1 MPKKKRKERKAQAK
15 ILRMPLAS
23 ISTQPVDMGTDWDLI
38 SNFAIAMLAIVNP
51 MEKIPLWVA
60 ASSGEHRSFRWL
72 LAGLVIVTCA
82 SILLFFLFFGQFLL
96 LKLKIDLASFKIGG
110 GLILLQF
117 GFSVLKG
124 TAVEFDEVERSEST
138 TTLSRVLQR
147 YQQIFI
153 PIGVPVIAGPGAITT
168 VIIYGHESGSLLTT
182 IFLSVT
188 LVAVLLILL
197 MALLSGSIIQRV
209 TGTLPLDL
217 ASRVFGMI
225 LIAIA
230 VQFMVE
236 GLVITFPGW
245 AAVP

>member
-1 MPKKKRKERKAQAK
+1 MN
-15 ILRMPLAS
+15 
-23 ISTQPVDMGTDWDLI
+23 MGTDWDLI

-60 ASSGEHRSFRWL
+60 ASSGEHRSFRWM
-72 LAGLVIVTCA
+72 LAGIVILTCA
-82 SILLFFLFFGQFLL
+82 FLLLFFLWFGQLLL

-124 TAVEFDEVERSEST
+124 KAVEFEEMDRHKST
-138 TTLSRVLQR
+138 TILSRVLQR

-168 VIIYGHESGSLLTT
+168 VIIYGHESSSVLTT
-182 IFLSVT
+182 IALSVT
-188 LVAVLLILL
+188 LAAVLLILL
-197 MALLSGSIIQRV
+197 MALLSGHLIQQL

-217 ASRVFGMI
+217 VSRVFGMI

-245 AAVP
+245 TAIC

>member
-1 MPKKKRKERKAQAK
+1 MV
-15 ILRMPLAS
+15 IN
-23 ISTQPVDMGTDWDLI
+23 WDLI

-60 ASSGEHRSFRWL
+60 ASSGERRSFRWL

-82 SILLFFLFFGQFLL
+82 SILLFFLCFGQFLL

-124 TAVEFDEVERSEST
+124 TAVEFDDVDRNEST

-168 VIIYGHESGSLLTT
+168 VIIYGHESDSLLTT

-197 MALLSGSIIQRV
+197 MALLSGSIIQKV
-209 TGTLPLDL
+209 TGTLPLEL

-245 AAVP
+245 AAIH